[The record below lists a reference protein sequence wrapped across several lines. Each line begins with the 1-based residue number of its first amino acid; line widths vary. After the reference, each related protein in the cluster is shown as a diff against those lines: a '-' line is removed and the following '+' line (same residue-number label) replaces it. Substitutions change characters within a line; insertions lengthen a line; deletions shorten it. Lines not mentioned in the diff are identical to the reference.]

1 MAGDKIPRMTR
12 RTDEERDR
20 LFEEKLL
27 PMMLE
32 SIRNPGRYKP
42 KPNSI
47 FSDTILKLLDEKRA
61 PLRKQEIIGSVWV
74 RINFPDDTPYPEA
87 CDMIE
92 RSLNY
97 MLKSREEKQRLY
109 DEVGVKV
116 QAKEPILKE
125 IDGLIGRVEWN
136 FP

>member
-1 MAGDKIPRMTR
+1 MADDKIPRMIR
-12 RTDEERDR
+12 RTHEEWDR

-32 SIRNPGRYKP
+32 SMRNPGRY

-61 PLRKQEIIGSVWV
+61 PLRRQEIIGSAWI

-97 MLKSREEKQRLY
+97 MLKSREEKQRVY
-109 DEVGVKV
+109 DEAGSKV

-125 IDGLIGRVEWN
+125 IDGFIGRVEWN